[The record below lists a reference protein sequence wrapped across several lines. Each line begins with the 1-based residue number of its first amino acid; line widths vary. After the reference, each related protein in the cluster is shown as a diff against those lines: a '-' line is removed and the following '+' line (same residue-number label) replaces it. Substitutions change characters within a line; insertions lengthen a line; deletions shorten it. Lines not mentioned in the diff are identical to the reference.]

1 LRRRVNYGSG
11 MSTDDWSNIDDEEWA
26 ERLTQSIEQARAA
39 SAARAGLTDDLIAT
53 DQRIDELEAAVE
65 EIEDPVERDRQHQQV
80 LQLRLNTM
88 LGETD
93 NLLLEQIVQL
103 QEAVVVLADQVRRL
117 QARG

>member
-1 LRRRVNYGSG
+1 
-11 MSTDDWSNIDDEEWA
+11 MSTDDWSNIGDEEWA

-53 DQRIDELEAAVE
+53 DQRIDDLEAAVE
-65 EIEDPVERDRQHQQV
+65 EIEDPAERDRQHQLV

-103 QEAVVVLADQVRRL
+103 QEAVVVLADKVRRL
-117 QARG
+117 QASG

>member
-1 LRRRVNYGSG
+1 
-11 MSTDDWSNIDDEEWA
+11 MSDLANIDDEEWA
-26 ERLTQSIEQARAA
+26 DRLKQSIEQARTA
-39 SAARAGLTDDLIAT
+39 SAARAGLTNDLIAT

-65 EIEDPVERDRQHQQV
+65 EIEDPAERDRQHQQV

-103 QEAVVVLADQVRRL
+103 QEAVVVLADQVRQL
-117 QARG
+117 QSRD

>member
-1 LRRRVNYGSG
+1 
-11 MSTDDWSNIDDEEWA
+11 MSDLANIDDEEWA
-26 ERLTQSIEQARAA
+26 DRLKQSIEQARTA
-39 SAARAGLTDDLIAT
+39 SAARAGLTNDLIAT

-65 EIEDPVERDRQHQQV
+65 EIEDPAERDRQHQQV

-103 QEAVVVLADQVRRL
+103 QEAVVVLADQVRQL
-117 QARG
+117 QSRA